1 MEEKLLPWAK
11 QITNRH
17 VASRLVL
24 SLTYVHVIP
33 FELPNQKKHEVT
45 LPHQPSKLMLIALN
59 HTERHILRST
69 EIIKSAFLEPK
80 FVTLKTD
87 AFLF

>member
-1 MEEKLLPWAK
+1 M
-11 QITNRH
+11 
-17 VASRLVL
+17 SRLVL

-69 EIIKSAFLEPK
+69 EIIQVSIPRTKICYSQK
-80 FVTLKTD
+80 
-87 AFLF
+87 